1 MNGLGKTAA
10 EAAAELASLK
20 SLVVRLEETPA
31 IYGTWE
37 SLVTSMAVIGKNGH
51 DARLVAAMMA
61 HGLTHLLTFN
71 VQDFRRYPG
80 ITAVAPA
87 DVLTP

>member
-1 MNGLGKTAA
+1 
-10 EAAAELASLK
+10 
-20 SLVVRLEETPA
+20 
-31 IYGTWE
+31 
-37 SLVTSMAVIGKNGH
+37 MAVVGKNGH
-51 DARLVAAMMA
+51 DARLVAAMMV

-80 ITAVAPA
+80 ITAVTPA